1 MSTDNY
7 NIKKDNPASGVRGNQ
22 LILHLGALL
31 VVGAWGASFVMTR
44 VLLDNGLG
52 PAESYA
58 YRILLA
64 YLLMLLLSHNRLW
77 ARTLRDEVLF
87 VVCGMCA
94 GSIYFIAENTALQ
107 YTLTSNVSLITTT
120 APLITA
126 MLAGLI
132 YKSERPGAGMYI
144 GSAVALV
151 GVALVIFNSSMDL
164 QVNPL
169 GDFLALM
176 AAFSWAVYSLVV
188 RRLNATYD
196 VMFITRKMFFY
207 GLITTIPFMLFRS
220 DPLELGALK
229 NPVVWGNLLA
239 LGVVCS
245 IICFLVWNEAIKRLG
260 TVTTSNYLYF
270 QPVVTLIA
278 SYFVLG
284 EHITVVGYTGCAL
297 ILLGVFLSD
306 YLSRPGNK

>member
-1 MSTDNY
+1 MKTDNTDLK
-7 NIKKDNPASGVRGNQ
+7 NKTLASGLRSN
-22 LILHLGALL
+22 LLLLHLGAIIA
-31 VVGAWGASFVMTR
+31 VGAWGASFVMTK

-52 PAESYA
+52 PVESYA

-64 YLLMLLLSHNRLW
+64 YLLMLLLSHNRLL
-77 ARTLRDEVLF
+77 ARSLRDEVLF

-126 MLAGLI
+126 MLAGAI
-132 YKSERPGAGMYI
+132 YKSERPGKGMYI
-144 GSAVALV
+144 GSLVALL

-169 GDFLALM
+169 GDFLALA

-188 RRLNATYD
+188 RKLNATYD

-207 GLITTIPFMLFRS
+207 GLITTLPFMFFQA
-220 DPLELGALK
+220 DPFDFEVLK
-229 NPVVWGNLLA
+229 NPLVWGNLLA

-270 QPVVTLIA
+270 QPVVTLVM
-278 SYFVLG
+278 SYIVLG
-284 EHITVVGYTGCAL
+284 EHITIVGYTGCGL
-297 ILLGVFLSD
+297 ILLGVYLSD
-306 YLSRPGNK
+306 YLSKARKA